1 MLGRRLLTPVLV
13 CGLAGALAA
22 CGSTPSAD
30 SRPSASQ
37 SGYSSRLYKVGK
49 PYKIKGIW
57 YYPQIDY
64 GYVEEG
70 IASWYGPGFHGK
82 ATANG
87 EAYDQNDMTAAHRTL
102 PMPSIVRVTNLE
114 NGRSIKLRI
123 NDRGPFAQGRIID
136 LSRRGAQ
143 LLGFYNA
150 GTAPVR
156 VEIEAEESRQ
166 LAIALTGTD
175 YPGQAP
181 GTMLASA
188 PAPQPAYQAPA
199 SAPQAVEE
207 ALPVTP
213 IPEVAPIPET
223 APIAEA
229 APTAEPIPA
238 AMGIAPEP
246 VIDDAG
252 GPVPAVSS
260 FEVGAAPL
268 SPVEPL
274 PAEPAAPPVIAPAPP
289 VAVAPLAPAV
299 VGKVRLSERSRAY
312 VQAGAF
318 SHPANVAKARVQ
330 LARLGPVHVTN
341 IGSDGRDLWRVRL
354 GPLASPDEAER
365 LVAPVLRS
373 GYPGSHVV
381 VE

>member
-1 MLGRRLLTPVLV
+1 MLGRRLLTPLVL
-13 CGLAGALAA
+13 CGLVGMLAA
-22 CGSTPSAD
+22 CGSTSSGSSGHFAPQ
-30 SRPSASQ
+30 Q
-37 SGYSSRLYKVGK
+37 SGTGSRLYKVGK
-49 PYKIKGIW
+49 PYRIKGIW

-70 IASWYGPGFHGK
+70 VASWYGPGFHGK

-87 EAYDQNDMTAAHRTL
+87 EIYDQNDMTAAHRTL
-102 PMPSIVRVTNLE
+102 PMPSVVRVTNLE

-175 YPGQAP
+175 YPVG
-181 GTMLASA
+181 ASA
-188 PAPQPAYQAPA
+188 TRLAGQPAPSPQPTY
-199 SAPQAVEE
+199 
-207 ALPVTP
+207 
-213 IPEVAPIPET
+213 
-223 APIAEA
+223 
-229 APTAEPIPA
+229 
-238 AMGIAPEP
+238 
-246 VIDDAG
+246 
-252 GPVPAVSS
+252 
-260 FEVGAAPL
+260 
-268 SPVEPL
+268 
-274 PAEPAAPPVIAPAPP
+274 EPAPFEPPPLEAPP
-289 VAVAPLAPAV
+289 VAALPEVVPIGDPAPIEASPPAPTEIAAELPSDEGPPVTASSFNVSEASSSEPLHAYSGEASASPTVSSPVVSAGEAIAPAV
-299 VGKVRLSERSRAY
+299 IGKVRLPEPSRAY

-318 SHPANVAKARVQ
+318 SHPANVEKARVQ

-341 IGSDGRDLWRVRL
+341 IGSSGRDLWRVRL
-354 GPLASPDEAER
+354 GPLATPNEAER
-365 LVAPVLRS
+365 LAVAVLRS

>member
-1 MLGRRLLTPVLV
+1 MLSRWLLTPVLV

-22 CGSTPSAD
+22 CGSTRPSAD
-30 SRPSASQ
+30 SRPPASQ
-37 SGYSSRLYKVGK
+37 SGYVSRLYKVGK
-49 PYKIKGIW
+49 PYRIKGIW

-64 GYVEEG
+64 GYAEEG

-82 ATANG
+82 ATASG
-87 EAYDQNDMTAAHRTL
+87 EVYDQNDMTAAHRTL
-102 PMPSIVRVTNLE
+102 PLPSIVRVTNLE

-181 GTMLASA
+181 RTMLASA
-188 PAPQPAYQAPA
+188 PPPAPEPAYPAPA
-199 SAPQAVEE
+199 STPPALE

-213 IPEVAPIPET
+213 IPEVAPIAEA
-223 APIAEA
+223 APIAE
-229 APTAEPIPA
+229 PMPA
-238 AMGIAPEP
+238 VMGIAPEP
-246 VIDDAG
+246 VFDDAG
-252 GPVPAVSS
+252 PSVPAASS
-260 FEVGAAPL
+260 FDVGAAPL
-268 SPVEPL
+268 SPVDPGSVEPL
-274 PAEPAAPPVIAPAPP
+274 APIAIAPASS
-289 VAVAPLAPAV
+289 ADVAPLAPAV
-299 VGKVRLSERSRAY
+299 VGEVRFSERSRAY

-318 SHPANVAKARVQ
+318 SHPTNVEKARVQ

-341 IGSDGRDLWRVRL
+341 IGSGGRDLWRVRL